1 MIINDNLIIENLN
14 KELERLENF
23 GEIIGTAI
31 VNRNGLLISSRLP
44 REIDG
49 RKLASMAAIMY
60 ASIETA
66 TSSLAANEIDS
77 LTVDYQDYQL
87 TVVSVNDEVILV
99 SLFDLNANL
108 GLIFIEIEESI
119 KNIKKIIKK

>member
-1 MIINDNLIIENLN
+1 MIINDPVIVKNLN

-23 GEIIGTAI
+23 GEIIGSAI

-60 ASIETA
+60 AGIETA
-66 TSSLAANEIDS
+66 TSSFKANELRN
-77 LTVDYQDYQL
+77 LTVDYQDYKL
-87 TVVSVNDEVILV
+87 TVITVNDDIILV
-99 SLFDLNANL
+99 SLFDIDANL
-108 GLIFIEIEESI
+108 GLIFIEIEECI
-119 KNIKKIIKK
+119 KNVKEIIKM

>member
-1 MIINDNLIIENLN
+1 MIINDTIIINKLN

-23 GEIIGTAI
+23 GEIVGSAI

-66 TSSLAANEIDS
+66 TSSFKTNE
-77 LTVDYQDYQL
+77 LKNVTVDYQDYKL
-87 TVVSVNDEVILV
+87 TVVTINDDVIIV
-99 SLFDLNANL
+99 SLFDINANL
-108 GLIFIEIEESI
+108 GLVFIEIEECI
-119 KNIKKIIKK
+119 KNIKEIIKM

>member
-1 MIINDNLIIENLN
+1 MIIDDNLIIENLN

-66 TSSLAANEIDS
+66 TSGLIANEIEN

-87 TVVSVNDEVILV
+87 TVLSVNDDIILV

-108 GLIFIEIEESI
+108 GLLFIEIEESI
-119 KNIKKIIKK
+119 KNIKKIIEK

>member
-1 MIINDNLIIENLN
+1 MIINDNVIIENLN
-14 KELERLENF
+14 KELDRLENYGDF
-23 GEIIGTAI
+23 IGTAI

-49 RKLASMAAIMY
+49 RKLASMSAIMY

-66 TSSLAANEIDS
+66 TSSLNANEIES

-87 TVVSVNDEVILV
+87 TVVTVNDDIILV
-99 SLFDLNANL
+99 SLFDINANL
-108 GLIFIEIEESI
+108 GLTFIEIEESI
-119 KNIKKIIKK
+119 